1 MHETW
6 ASWNALRKYGL
17 TFILVSLI
25 ETEVRRMS
33 EEWKLADSG
42 TVIEGAADG
51 STKERRLKTA
61 LWIF

>member
-1 MHETW
+1 
-6 ASWNALRKYGL
+6 
-17 TFILVSLI
+17 
-25 ETEVRRMS
+25 MS